1 MGGGERPPTV
11 RGLSPTLHR
20 SLEETAII
28 NSRPQKGQRTRMS
41 QGKIKN
47 KDQDNLSN

>member
-1 MGGGERPPTV
+1 MGGGEWPPTV

-28 NSRPQKGQRTRMS
+28 NSRSQKGQRTRML
-41 QGKIKN
+41 QAMNIN
-47 KDQDNLSN
+47 KDQDILLN